1 MSPMN
6 PLLRTLRR
14 RPLAAKLSFAA
25 VGLLCAEGALAAT
38 VTNCND
44 TGSGSLRA
52 AIAATGSGG
61 TVGFS
66 GSLSACTI
74 TLASGEIPISVA
86 SLTILGPASNSIT
99 IDAGENSRIF
109 NHTAY
114 GTLSL
119 YHLNLSHGKYRKAN
133 AKGGCIVSSGN
144 VALHGVQIDTCFA
157 YAYGT
162 GTDKAEGG
170 AIYAVGSVTAYN
182 TTISSATAEG
192 NGGAT
197 GGAIEASNVSIQYS
211 TISGSEARFPAKAQ
225 GSGSVFAGAA
235 VHAAGTGPI
244 SIVHSTL
251 SDDIANGANNYF
263 VTSTA
268 AGGCVFGQGNI
279 YIGASTLTGCKA
291 AAYSKSQGGAV
302 YANGPLTISHSTISG
317 AYAQGTNGA
326 YGGAV
331 RARNL
336 TMNYSTLSGN
346 TAAPGLYGFSGNFQ
360 GGGVFLY
367 QGSATISNST
377 IDHNAST
384 GAGGAV
390 FSIHANVTLNNST
403 ISGNSA
409 IGNGSVP
416 AGSGGIQMSGTAAT
430 LRISNSTVAFNT
442 GDKKPSDAYLGGGV
456 RAVGTAIIQSS
467 IIANNT
473 MGGGPSDLSC
483 NCGTPSA
490 KTISGGNDLVMAID
504 PGGIAP
510 PAGMVIV
517 TADPHLVPLGNH
529 GGPTRTHALIPGSPA
544 LGLGNNLANFTNDQR
559 GTGFPRLNAGLADI
573 GAYERQPNDDEIF
586 YDGFQ

>member
-1 MSPMN
+1 MN
-6 PLLRTLRR
+6 PKLPALRR
-14 RPLAAKLSFAA
+14 RPLAACLSIAA
-25 VGLLCAEGALAAT
+25 AGLLCAEGALAAT

-44 TGSGSLRA
+44 TGSGSLRS

-66 GSLSACTI
+66 SSLSACTI
-74 TLASGEIPISVA
+74 TLAAGEIPINVA
-86 SLTILGPASNSIT
+86 NLTILGPVSNSIT
-99 IDAGENSRIF
+99 VDAGENSRIF

-144 VALHGVQIDTCFA
+144 VALHGMQIDTCFA

-162 GTDKAEGG
+162 GTDKAKGG
-170 AIYAVGSVTAYN
+170 AVYAMGSVTAYN

-197 GGAIEASNVSIQYS
+197 GGAIEAAGVSLQYS
-211 TISGSEARFPAKAQ
+211 TISGSESRFPGTVQ
-225 GSGSVFAGAA
+225 GSGSVFQGAA

-251 SDDIANGANNYF
+251 SNNVANGASNNK
-263 VTSTA
+263 VNSTA
-268 AGGCVFGQGNI
+268 AGGCVFGQGTI
-279 YIGASTLTGCKA
+279 YIGASTLDGCKA
-291 AAYSKSQGGAV
+291 AAYSNSQGGAI

-317 AYAQGTNGA
+317 GYAQGTNGA

-331 RARNL
+331 RARTL
-336 TMNYSTLSGN
+336 TMNYSTL
-346 TAAPGLYGFSGNFQ
+346 TANKVDAGPYGFAGNFQ
-360 GGGVFLY
+360 GGGLFVY
-367 QGSATISNST
+367 QGSATIANST
-377 IDHNAST
+377 IDNNFSV
-384 GAGGAV
+384 GAGGAI
-390 FSIHANVTLNNST
+390 FTIHANVTLNDST
-403 ISGNSA
+403 VSGNSA
-409 IGNGSVP
+409 IGFGSVA

-430 LRISNSTVAFNT
+430 LKVSNSTIAFNT
-442 GDKKPSDAYLGGGV
+442 GDGGSDPYLGGGV
-456 RAVGTAIIQSS
+456 RAVGTAVIQSS
-467 IIANNT
+467 IIADNT

-483 NCGTPSA
+483 NCGTASA
-490 KTISGGNDLVMAID
+490 TTISGGNDLVMAVD

-517 TADPHLVPLGNH
+517 TTDPHLAPLGDH
-529 GGPTRTHALIPGSPA
+529 GGSTRTHALIPGSPA

-559 GTGFPRLNAGLADI
+559 GTGFPRLNTGLADI

-586 YDGFQ
+586 YNGFQ

>member
-1 MSPMN
+1 MN
-6 PLLRTLRR
+6 PKLSTFRR
-14 RPLAAKLSFAA
+14 RPLAARLSIAA
-25 VGLLCAEGALAAT
+25 AGLLCAEGALAAT

-52 AIAATGSGG
+52 AIAATASGG
-61 TVGFS
+61 TVDFS
-66 GSLSACTI
+66 GSLPACTI
-74 TLASGEIPISVA
+74 TLAAGEIPINVA

-109 NHTAY
+109 NHAAF

-133 AKGGCIVSSGN
+133 AKGGCIASSGN

-162 GTDKAEGG
+162 GTDKAQGG
-170 AIYAVGSVTAYN
+170 AVYAMGRLTAYN

-197 GGAIEASNVSIQYS
+197 GGAIEAANVSIQYS
-211 TISGSEARFPAKAQ
+211 TISGSQARFPGKAQ
-225 GSGSVFAGAA
+225 GTGAVFAGAA

-251 SDDIANGANNYF
+251 SNDIANGANNYS
-263 VTSTA
+263 VNSTA
-268 AGGCVFGQGNI
+268 AGGCVFGQGTI
-279 YIGASTLTGCKA
+279 YIGASTLDGCKA

-302 YANGPLTISHSTISG
+302 YANGPLTISHSTISA

-336 TMNYSTLSGN
+336 TMTYSTL
-346 TAAPGLYGFSGNFQ
+346 TANKVDAGPYGFAGNFQ
-360 GGGVFLY
+360 GGGLFLY
-367 QGSATISNST
+367 HGGAAIANSTIDNNFSIGAGGGLFTISSSITVNASTISGNQALSNGSVSNGAGGIHMAGSAATLHISNST
-377 IDHNAST
+377 IAFNY
-384 GAGGAV
+384 
-390 FSIHANVTLNNST
+390 
-403 ISGNSA
+403 
-409 IGNGSVP
+409 
-416 AGSGGIQMSGTAAT
+416 GSGRTTAPSVGGGVSALGTTVTIESSILSNNTFKTGLAT
-430 LRISNSTVAFNT
+430 SASDINCNCSTVA
-442 GDKKPSDAYLGGGV
+442 GA
-456 RAVGTAIIQSS
+456 
-467 IIANNT
+467 
-473 MGGGPSDLSC
+473 
-483 NCGTPSA
+483 
-490 KTISGGNDLVMAID
+490 NDLIMAVD
-504 PGGIAP
+504 TTNGVTM

-517 TADPHLVPLGNH
+517 TTDPHLVPLGNH
-529 GGPTRTHALIPGSPA
+529 GGLTRTHALIPGSPA
-544 LGLGNNLANFTNDQR
+544 LSLGNNLANFTNDQR

-586 YDGFQ
+586 YDGFR